1 VNISLCFAFLTSLA
15 LGGCSLLPA
24 KHKAALCP
32 NGQTLR
38 IGVDQQLFT
47 SQQAANQQEKEIKR
61 LESFLQKTT
70 HCLIQIEPIVNA
82 NIGRESLNKGIWD
95 FTFLAPSLSVIALAD
110 NSQYV
115 PLRSLGQDISARSA
129 LLVRNK
135 DNIRSYSE
143 LNNKRIGLLLSDL
156 NGYYLPR
163 FNLHGVKVSYVDTG
177 LSYDDLAEKLKKN
190 IVIKD
195 KSTIYPA
202 RHNKKWS
209 KFEEQQLIDG
219 IIMGK
224 SHPEIGEIHQRT
236 ETSITSRL
244 YAIAIR
250 LIKENKTNISDIVTI
265 FDLNRDILSSLIN
278 KSLSKLNK

>member
-1 VNISLCFAFLTSLA
+1 M
-15 LGGCSLLPA
+15 PA

-190 IVIKD
+190 DVDAIAWNTHITPLPNETQVGPID
-195 KSTIYPA
+195 AHLLPA
-202 RHNKKWS
+202 GALLMH
-209 KFEEQQLIDG
+209 
-219 IIMGK
+219 
-224 SHPEIGEIHQRT
+224 
-236 ETSITSRL
+236 SRL
-244 YAIAIR
+244 NSLDYTKLLKDMDNYSFQLPAFLRYGAGTR
-250 LIKENKTNISDIVTI
+250 PQESSYRELIKIVQTVEKW
-265 FDLNRDILSSLIN
+265 DKDALPAVGHT
-278 KSLSKLNK
+278 KGAE

>member
-1 VNISLCFAFLTSLA
+1 M
-15 LGGCSLLPA
+15 
-24 KHKAALCP
+24 
-32 NGQTLR
+32 
-38 IGVDQQLFT
+38 
-47 SQQAANQQEKEIKR
+47 
-61 LESFLQKTT
+61 
-70 HCLIQIEPIVNA
+70 
-82 NIGRESLNKGIWD
+82 
-95 FTFLAPSLSVIALAD
+95 SLSSYKYIRLQELKLSHPHITSHTD
-110 NSQYV
+110 
-115 PLRSLGQDISARSA
+115 RM
-129 LLVRNK
+129 
-135 DNIRSYSE
+135 NIIMKE
-143 LNNKRIGLLLSDL
+143 WQ
-156 NGYYLPR
+156 
-163 FNLHGVKVSYVDTG
+163 
-177 LSYDDLAEKLKKN
+177 EKLKKN

-278 KSLSKLNK
+278 KSLSKINK